1 MERIAGQD
9 HDSKELAE
17 IVLSCITCA
26 NRRLTTSELQC
37 ALAVEVGDQELDEE
51 NLPQVRDM
59 VSVCA
64 GLVTIDD
71 ESNVIRLV
79 HYTTQEYFKRRQD
92 RWFPNAEIGIAK
104 TCITYLLFNVF
115 ESGFC
120 LTDEDFEK
128 RLLLNPLY
136 DYAAR
141 NWGHHA
147 RMALDEEVTKL
158 VLVFLQS
165 VPKISASIQA
175 GMLSKD
181 SVGYSQKV
189 PQQITG
195 LHLAAYFGL
204 PDVILTLITHGHSPN
219 VTDSY
224 HQTPLL
230 LAAVNGYKSAVS
242 VLIATDGIDI
252 NCEDKHGRTPLSFAA
267 EGGHDGVVN
276 QLLTQEDVD
285 LNSKDEYDQAPL
297 SWAAWKG
304 HTAVVDLLS
313 TKDCANPNV
322 EHTLYGAVHL
332 SIAARKGNE
341 EAVKLFFTRLHPN
354 SIDKYGQTLLAVAAA
369 CGQEAILK
377 LMIAVD
383 GIHLDLKDVHGKTAL
398 MYAAENGH
406 EAIVK
411 LLLDVENVDHS
422 AKDKNGQ
429 TALFWALEN
438 KHESIV
444 KLLLRRVLDAN
455 PKINSG
461 QTLLL
466 FSTAETK
473 IVELW
478 FKEGYQ
484 ASSEAQS
491 GRTLLS
497 YAAEC
502 GYDRVVNLLYSN
514 GYQVNSEGKDSR
526 TALSYAAEKG
536 HESVIKFLLE
546 NGAILELKGNEGW
559 TPLFFAAQ
567 NWHEAVFK
575 LLLESGAE
583 HRTLLSYAAQN
594 GHEAV
599 VECLLESGAE
609 LELKDSDGWTPV
621 MFAAA
626 SGQEAVV
633 KLLLT
638 RDETDVDAKDI
649 KGRTA
654 FWHAV
659 QGGHSSA
666 AQQLFNK
673 GADIKAL
680 LGYEY
685 EILTPT
691 LTGFRVKG
699 WVYIRGAK
707 MLCLDERLLR
717 THKSSYKG

>member
-9 HDSKELAE
+9 PDSKELAE
-17 IVLSCITCA
+17 NVLSWITCA

-37 ALAVEVGDQELDEE
+37 ALAVEVGDQVLEEE
-51 NLPQVRDM
+51 NLPQIRDV

-79 HYTTQEYFKRRQD
+79 HYTTQEYFERRQD

-104 TCITYLLFNVF
+104 TCITYLLFDVF

-147 RMALDEEVTKL
+147 RVALDEEVTKL
-158 VLVFLQS
+158 ILVFLQS
-165 VPKISASIQA
+165 MPKISASSQA
-175 GMLSKD
+175 GMASKD

-204 PDVILTLITHGHSPN
+204 SDVILTLIIYGHSPN

-230 LAAVNGYKSAVS
+230 LAAANGYKAAVS
-242 VLIATDGIDI
+242 VLIAVDGTDI
-252 NCEDKHGRTPLSFAA
+252 NCEDRHGRTPLSFAA
-267 EGGHDGVVN
+267 EGGHEGVVN
-276 QLLTQEDVD
+276 QLLTKDDVD
-285 LNSKDEYDQAPL
+285 LNSKDEYDQTPL
-297 SWAAWKG
+297 SWAAWNG

-322 EHTLYGAVHL
+322 EHTLYGAAHL
-332 SIAARKGNE
+332 SSAARNGNE
-341 EAVKLFFTRLHPN
+341 EAVKLFLTRLHPN
-354 SIDKYGQTLLAVAAA
+354 SIDKDGQTPLAVAAA
-369 CGQEAILK
+369 CGKEAILK
-377 LMIAVD
+377 LMIAID
-383 GIHLDLKDVHGKTAL
+383 GVHLDFKDVHGKTAL
-398 MYAAENGH
+398 MHAAENGQ

-411 LLLDVENVDHS
+411 LLLDVENVNYG

-429 TALFWALEN
+429 TALFWAVEN

-444 KLLLRRVLDAN
+444 KLLLERVLDTN
-455 PKINSG
+455 PKINGG

-466 FSTAETK
+466 LSTEETK
-473 IVELW
+473 IVELL
-478 FKEGYQ
+478 GNQ
-484 ASSEAQS
+484 DSSKAQS

-502 GYDRVVNLLYSN
+502 GYDRVVNLLHSN
-514 GYQVNSEGKDSR
+514 GYRVNSKDKNSR

-536 HESVIKFLLE
+536 HEAVIKFLLE
-546 NGAILELKGNEGW
+546 NGAMLELKDDNGW

-567 NWHEAVFK
+567 N
-575 LLLESGAE
+575 
-583 HRTLLSYAAQN
+583 

-599 VECLLESGAE
+599 VKLLLESGAE
-609 LELKDSDGWTPV
+609 LELKDSYNRTLLWYAAQKGHEAVVKLLMDRGAELELEDNRGLTPLIV
-621 MFAAA
+621 AAA

-638 RDETDVDAKDI
+638 RDDIDVNAMDI
-649 KGRTA
+649 YERTA
-654 FWHAV
+654 LWYAV
-659 QGGHSSA
+659 EEGHSEA
-666 AQQLFNK
+666 AQQLCNK
-673 GADIKAL
+673 GADIRAL
-680 LGYEY
+680 WEYEY
-685 EILTPT
+685 ELLTPT
-691 LTGFRVKG
+691 LTRFRVNGK
-699 WVYIRGAK
+699 WVYIRRAKGA
-707 MLCLDERLLR
+707 ML
-717 THKSSYKG
+717 G